1 MNKIDTLVLK
11 ISQNLA
17 WLATWMGGEFG
28 EEQIHVYVWLS
39 PFAVHLKPSQHC
51 QSAIPQYKRKSF
63 KRSLKNFHCAEDETP
78 ILWPPD
84 AKNGLIGKDP
94 DAGKD

>member
-1 MNKIDTLVLK
+1 
-11 ISQNLA
+11 
-17 WLATWMGGEFG
+17 MGGELG
-28 EEQIHVYVWLS
+28 RERIHVYVWLS
-39 PFAVHLKPSQHC
+39 TFTVHLKPSQHC